1 MRRPRSL
8 NVTDACAAVLSKA
21 SAEPALTTDVLVA
34 ELCQRLGLDD
44 VDAARHRAVPGGLLV
59 LLARMRGEIDL
70 SKLDRPAFCA
80 ALARFAREEARP
92 EPARVRLLSFR
103 NAVAAAVCIGAL
115 LFGLSIKADDPPA
128 RQLRQPGT
136 VFVDTAKVAAE
147 PTVETP
153 RPRQRARR
161 VAPRSRAVA
170 EQAPPPPAAATKR
183 QKTVEMVNLP
193 RSTWTVTR

>member
-92 EPARVRLLSFR
+92 EPARVRLLSSR

-128 RQLRQPGT
+128 RQPGS

-170 EQAPPPPAAATKR
+170 EQAPPPPAAPTKR

>member
-21 SAEPALTTDVLVA
+21 SAEPAVTTDVLVA

-80 ALARFAREEARP
+80 ALARFAREEAGP

-128 RQLRQPGT
+128 RQPGS

-161 VAPRSRAVA
+161 VAARPRAVA
-170 EQAPPPPAAATKR
+170 EQAPPPPAAAAKR